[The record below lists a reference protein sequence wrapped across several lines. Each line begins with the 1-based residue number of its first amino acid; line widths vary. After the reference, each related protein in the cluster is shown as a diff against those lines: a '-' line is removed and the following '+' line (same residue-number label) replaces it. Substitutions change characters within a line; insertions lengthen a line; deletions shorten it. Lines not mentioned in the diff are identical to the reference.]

1 MLEVMPIDCSTR
13 RDLLRKAALY
23 ESAALSKP
31 HLAGFAAALRALA
44 GPPIPC
50 ACCQPPGVE
59 HCVFAIA
66 A

>member
-1 MLEVMPIDCSTR
+1 MRFDCSTR
-13 RDLLRKAALY
+13 RELLRKAALY

-44 GPPIPC
+44 GPSVPC
-50 ACCQPPGVE
+50 SCCPPPGSAQPAM
-59 HCVFAIA
+59 HCVVAIA